1 MSGGPLPTL
10 AAAAVGVQVGAAMVA
25 TRYVID
31 ETSPA
36 TLALLRYAI
45 GLVCLI
51 PPLLATARPRFA
63 ARDIVPIAVLGVIQ
77 FGLLIAALNYGLKFV
92 PAARGALIF
101 ATFPLLTMLLAAAFR
116 LERMTPAK
124 TLGVTLSIVGVGMT
138 LSETAF
144 AASSGA
150 SEWIGALAVLAS
162 AFMGALCS
170 ILYRPYLRKYPT
182 LPVSAL
188 AMAASVV
195 FLMLPAAAE
204 GAFAA
209 APRFS
214 PGGWAAVAFIGVSS
228 GVGYYVWLWA
238 LAHATPT
245 RVTVFLS
252 LSPVTASVLGVVL
265 LGEELSPLALAG
277 VAAVVLGLWVA
288 HWRGGEE
295 TARSPA
301 PGPT

>member
-1 MSGGPLPTL
+1 MSGAFLPTL
-10 AAAAVGVQVGAAMVA
+10 AAASVGVQVGAAMVA

-51 PPLLATARPRFA
+51 PPLLAAARPRFER
-63 ARDIVPIAVLGVIQ
+63 RDIVPIAALGVVQ
-77 FGLLIAALNYGLKFV
+77 FGILIAALNYGLKFV

-116 LERMTPAK
+116 LERMTAAK
-124 TLGVTLSIVGVGMT
+124 SLGVALSIVGVAMT
-138 LSETAF
+138 LGEKAF
-144 AASSGA
+144 AASTST
-150 SEWIGALAVLAS
+150 SEWIGALAVLVS

-170 ILYRPYLRKYPT
+170 ILYRPYLRRYPT

-188 AMAASVV
+188 AMAASVL

-204 GAFAA
+204 GAFSA

-214 PGGWAAVAFIGVSS
+214 HGGWAAVAFIGVSS

-238 LAHATPT
+238 LARATPT

-265 LGEELSPLALAG
+265 LGENLSPLALAG
-277 VAAVVLGLWVA
+277 VAAVVLGLWIA

-295 TARSPA
+295 AARSPA
-301 PGPT
+301 PGSM